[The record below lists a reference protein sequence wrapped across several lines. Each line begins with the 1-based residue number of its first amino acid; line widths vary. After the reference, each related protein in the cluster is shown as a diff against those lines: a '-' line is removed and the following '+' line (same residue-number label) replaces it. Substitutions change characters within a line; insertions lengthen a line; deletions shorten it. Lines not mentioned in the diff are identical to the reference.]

1 MTWQVLAVIGPL
13 FFVIYQSLSKF
24 FPKDISVFLIN
35 MYVSLMGAAVM
46 LILYLF
52 TSDTKSLALNPKYLP
67 LALGI
72 GVLIALGN
80 AAIIRA
86 YGLGAPQSGFTS
98 LFYPLLIIYG
108 VALGLLF
115 WKEKLNLMQGLGV
128 ALSLGG
134 LFLITYFRK

>member
-1 MTWQVLAVIGPL
+1 MTWQIIAVFAPL
-13 FFVIYQSLSKF
+13 LFVVYQALSKF
-24 FPKDISVFLIN
+24 FPKDLSPFLIN
-35 MYVSLMGAAVM
+35 FYVSLMGAAVM
-46 LILYLF
+46 LMFYFF
-52 TSDTKSLALNPKYLP
+52 TSESKSLALSPKHLP

-72 GVLIALGN
+72 GALIAIGN

-115 WKEKLNLMQGLGV
+115 WREKLSLMQGLGV

-134 LFLITYFRK
+134 LFLLTYFKK